1 MLQRFTA
8 DEDIQNNDCWRWSF
22 FSMEH
27 PAPDHGAYR
36 DDLEVFW
43 ADGWLIVHSAG
54 LLCVLSC
61 GMVYEED
68 GVVVVVCCVFYHVVW
83 YTRKMVWWL

>member
-1 MLQRFTA
+1 MRPSHITA
-8 DEDIQNNDCWRWSF
+8 F
-22 FSMEH
+22 H
-27 PAPDHGAYR
+27 
-36 DDLEVFW
+36 DDLEGLW

-68 GVVVVVCCVFYHVVW
+68 GVVVVVC
-83 YTRKMVWWL
+83 